1 MATTIIITA
10 TIVGGDEGLFFGDFV
25 AFTCAPTFE

>member
-1 MATTIIITA
+1 MVTTTIITA
-10 TIVGGDEGLFFGDFV
+10 TIAGGDAGLFFGDFV